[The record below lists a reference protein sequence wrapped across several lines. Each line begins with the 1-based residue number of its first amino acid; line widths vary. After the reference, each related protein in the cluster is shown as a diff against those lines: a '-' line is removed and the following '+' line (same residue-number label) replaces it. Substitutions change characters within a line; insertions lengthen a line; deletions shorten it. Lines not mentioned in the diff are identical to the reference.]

1 MFNKSIK
8 IYSKVLKESGFTD
21 GLKYLPNEVQLE
33 NNEGRKRK
41 RKITWLNPPYSKN
54 IKTNVGR
61 VFMKLLNKHCPVS
74 HILHKIFNKNTI
86 KISYGCVKNIN
97 SVMPSHNKHSKS
109 QNIVWVYLTKKESC
123 PMYGECLTSQLVYRA
138 TVTNAIK
145 ENMKKE
151 KHSNHKKDFQH
162 QKYRSCTELAKH
174 VWELKEK
181 KHHANN
187 QMRNIKY
194 TLWQS

>member
-1 MFNKSIK
+1 MFNKSSK
-8 IYSKVLKESGFTD
+8 IYSKVLKKSGFTD
-21 GLKYLPNEVQLE
+21 ELKYLPNEVQLE

-41 RKITWLNPPYSKN
+41 RKIIWFSLPYSKN

-86 KISYGCVKNIN
+86 KISSGCVKNIN

-123 PMYGECLTSQLVYRA
+123 PLYGECLTSQLVYRA
-138 TVTNAIK
+138 TVTNPIK

-151 KHSNHKKDFQH
+151 KHSNHKKDFKH
-162 QKYRSCTELAKH
+162 QKYRSCTELAKR
-174 VWELKEK
+174 VGIKGE

-187 QMRNIKY
+187 QMRNI
-194 TLWQS
+194 TWSLWQS